1 MVQELGETSAA
12 IIEDDNRQLQA
23 IIDANSNRLDPYW
36 VVIAAKPV
44 RNSIKGRPVLRKFI
58 KAYAKRPISQVGMI
72 IGEVNNQTGEIKWEI
87 NMPDAPINYDGL
99 VAVGAKPGK
108 EVVVDTTTIP
118 HAYITQ

>member
-1 MVQELGETSAA
+1 MTQELGETSAA
-12 IIEDDNRQLQA
+12 IIEDDNRQLQQ

-44 RNSIKGRPVLRKFI
+44 KNSINGRPVLRKFI
-58 KAYAKRPISQVGMI
+58 KAYANRPISQVGMI

-87 NMPDAPINYDGL
+87 NMPQAPIDYDGL

-108 EVVVDTTTIP
+108 EVVVETTTIA
-118 HAYITQ
+118 HAYVTQ